1 MIRNKIILACKVTEQ
16 AKAIDESNDI
26 YEMEVVRERKSKVE
40 DIAKVRFKNKEG
52 LAEKLTAGTLL
63 LIKGKV
69 LSENVKDKKA
79 LIKVNIFIEAKEIT
93 FIEAVN
99 ALTNKVLL
107 YGRLSK
113 NPVVRKTKSG
123 KEIAD
128 IILAVGSGNNKSF
141 IPCIFWGD
149 TAHLVGRLEQ
159 GDCIGFKGRY
169 QSRQYKKQV
178 EDGQYIT
185 LTAFEVSGLMGEVE
199 CQG

>member
-26 YEMEVVRERKSKVE
+26 YEMEVVSERKSKVE

-52 LAEKLTAGTLL
+52 LAGKLTEGTLL

-69 LSENVKDKKA
+69 LSENVEDKKA

-93 FIEAVN
+93 FIEDMQ

-128 IILAVGSGNNKSF
+128 IILVVGSGNNKSF

-149 TAHLVGRLEQ
+149 TAHLVGRLEK

-199 CQG
+199 CQ